1 MFEHVYTNPVA
12 KAEEGK
18 AEALVRTLYEYYLE
32 HTEMLPKYLLEIL
45 YRGEPREQVV
55 CDYIASMTD
64 RYATAKYEE
73 IFVPKTWHG

>member
-1 MFEHVYTNPVA
+1 
-12 KAEEGK
+12 
-18 AEALVRTLYEYYLE
+18 
-32 HTEMLPKYLLEIL
+32 
-45 YRGEPREQVV
+45 VV